1 MSSGGIKLQLR
12 AGLRQRLGLTPRLQ
26 QSLRLLQLSSL
37 ELVAELQQALES
49 NIMLEQQADGEEQQ
63 GNELAADDADY
74 EASEGLQDAD
84 MTAEQITDELP
95 VDVSWEDLYGDYQS
109 YAGERRSAAPIEAWG
124 EENESLQTHLLGQ
137 LKLLD
142 LGSQEQLIASY
153 LVDALDS
160 NGYLTEAPAELCT
173 VLCANDQ
180 LNDVQPEMF
189 ERILSVIQ
197 DLEPA
202 GIGARSLQ
210 ECLRLQLHQLAED
223 APAVAVADALTLVE
237 GHLPRLAQDAPAG
250 LVDELGWPDERLERA
265 LQLVRSLD
273 PHPGAQVGSGR
284 TTYIVP
290 DLYVSRKNGRW
301 ELSLNQEALPK
312 LRINPQYLALAHG
325 RAPEV
330 RRLKADLQEARW
342 LLRNLHDRQAML
354 LKVANNIV
362 LRQRAFL
369 ERGEEAMKPLVLG
382 DVADALQVHE
392 STVSRAISGKYI
404 HSPQG
409 VHELRFFFS
418 SGLGDEGQRHSSTA
432 VRAMIRRL
440 IEQEPSS
447 KPLSDSK
454 LAVLLSEQG
463 IRVAR
468 RTVAKYR
475 EGMHIPP
482 SHERKYRPAAA
493 QTHAKRVLK
502 TPPVTRR

>member
-1 MSSGGIKLQLR
+1 MKPGGIKLQLR

-63 GNELAADDADY
+63 GNEPAADSSDS
-74 EASEGLQDAD
+74 ETSEGLQDAD

-95 VDVSWEDLYGDYQS
+95 VDVSWEDLYGDRQS
-109 YAGERRSAAPIEAWG
+109 YAGERRRAVPIEALG
-124 EENESLQTHLLGQ
+124 EENESLQAHLLGQ

-142 LGSQEQLIASY
+142 LGAQEQLIASY

-160 NGYLTEAPAELCT
+160 NGYLTEDPAELCAA
-173 VLCANDQ
+173 LCANGQ
-180 LNDVQPEMF
+180 LNSVQPQAF
-189 ERILSVIQ
+189 ERVLSVVQ
-197 DLEPA
+197 DLEPT
-202 GIGARSLQ
+202 GVGARSLQ
-210 ECLRLQLHQLAED
+210 ECLRLQLHQLARD
-223 APAVAVADALTLVE
+223 GPAVADALTLVE
-237 GHLPRLAQDAPAG
+237 GHLPQLGQDAPAG
-250 LVDELGWPDERLERA
+250 LAHELGWHGERFKRA

-273 PHPGAQVGSGR
+273 PHPGAQVSSGR

-301 ELSLNQEALPK
+301 ELSLNQEALPR
-312 LRINPQYLALAHG
+312 LRINPQYLALARG
-325 RAPEV
+325 RAPEA
-330 RRLKADLQEARW
+330 RRLKTDLQEARW
-342 LLRNLHDRQAML
+342 LLRNLHDRQEML

-369 ERGEEAMKPLVLG
+369 EHGEEAMKPLVLG

-404 HSPQG
+404 HSPRG
-409 VHELRFFFS
+409 VHELKFFFS
-418 SGLGDEGQRHSSTA
+418 GSLGDEERRHSSTA
-432 VRAMIRRL
+432 VRAIVRRF
-440 IEQEPSS
+440 IEQEPAS

-454 LAVLLSEQG
+454 LATLLSEKG

-475 EGMHIPP
+475 ESMRIPP
-482 SHERKYRPAAA
+482 SHERKYRPATGQA
-493 QTHAKRVLK
+493 HSKRK
-502 TPPVTRR
+502 TSPID